1 MNDWPPAPL
10 APGAFL
16 FPVGVVQIV
25 VKYVHVQVK
34 KMTTIS
40 YTAARNNLAEVLLE
54 AQKQPVEVTRRGH
67 DEVYIISKADYE
79 VLVKAK
85 VKARIQAKHADTI
98 KALANR

>member
-1 MNDWPPAPL
+1 
-10 APGAFL
+10 
-16 FPVGVVQIV
+16 
-25 VKYVHVQVK
+25 
-34 KMTTIS
+34 MTTIS

-67 DEVYIISKADYE
+67 DEVYIISKTDYE

>member
-1 MNDWPPAPL
+1 M
-10 APGAFL
+10 
-16 FPVGVVQIV
+16 
-25 VKYVHVQVK
+25 
-34 KMTTIS
+34 
-40 YTAARNNLAEVLLE
+40 AEVLLE

>member
-1 MNDWPPAPL
+1 
-10 APGAFL
+10 
-16 FPVGVVQIV
+16 
-25 VKYVHVQVK
+25 
-34 KMTTIS
+34 MTTIS
-40 YTAARNNLAEVLLE
+40 YTAARNNLPRCFGSA
-54 AQKQPVEVTRRGH
+54 KQPVEVTRRGH